1 MGGNEGAIPLALSAL
16 HVKNAKPGR
25 HADGKGLY
33 LLVSPTG
40 GKSWVL
46 RVQVDGKR
54 KDYGLGSLDSVTLAE
69 AREKA
74 SDWRKLAKG
83 GLNPS
88 VEAKRERGRLTSF
101 KVAAE
106 QYHGEREDSWKNEK
120 HADQWITTLRTYA
133 YPTIGQLS
141 VDRIDADDI
150 AKALMPIWQSKA
162 ETARRVRQRI
172 GTVLDYSKAKG
183 WRATEA
189 PMRALST
196 LLNGIKQPKK
206 KNFKAMPYADV
217 PAFISA
223 LHEGAASPSVLALE
237 FLILTAVRS
246 GEARKATWKEIDF
259 AGRRWNIP
267 GERMKGGQPHS
278 VPLTQRALS
287 ILEEA
292 KKFSEHKPDQ
302 IIFPGLRHQAL
313 SDMTLSKVLRTKA
326 GTKDTVHGFRS
337 SFRDWCAEQ
346 GHSNDWAE
354 AALAHEVANRV
365 EAAYRRTKFFDQRVS
380 LMAAWADHCAQIAR
394 ND

>member
-1 MGGNEGAIPLALSAL
+1 MALSAL

-120 HADQWITTLRTYA
+120 HRDQWINTLRTYA
-133 YPTIGQLS
+133 YPVIGEMS
-141 VDRIDADDI
+141 VDRIDADHV
-150 AKALMPIWQSKA
+150 AQALLTIWQTKP

-189 PMRALST
+189 PMRAVST
-196 LLNGIKQPKK
+196 LLNGIKQPKG
-206 KNFKAMPYADV
+206 KNFPSMPYADV
-217 PAFISA
+217 PAFISV
-223 LHEGAASPSVLALE
+223 LRDGRASPSVLALE
-237 FLILTAVRS
+237 FLILTAARS
-246 GEARKATWKEIDF
+246 GEVRGATWKEMDIAGARWVVP
-259 AGRRWNIP
+259 AGR
-267 GERMKGGQPHS
+267 MKMGQEHS
-278 VPLTQRALS
+278 VPLCKRALT
-287 ILEEA
+287 ILNEA
-292 KKFSEHKPDQ
+292 MAHSDQEPDR
-302 IIFPGLRHQAL
+302 IVFPGLRRQPL
-313 SDMTLSKVLRTKA
+313 SDMTLSKVLRTK
-326 GTKDTVHGFRS
+326 GGPNHTVHGFRS

-346 GHSNDWAE
+346 GHSNEWAE
-354 AALAHEVANRV
+354 AALAHSVANRV
-365 EAAYRRTKFFDQRVS
+365 EAAYRRTKFFDQRVG
-380 LMAAWADHCAQIAR
+380 LMDAWADHCLHQKIR
-394 ND
+394 TKQ

>member
-1 MGGNEGAIPLALSAL
+1 MASLSAL

-25 HADGKGLY
+25 HPDGKGLY

-54 KDYGLGSLDSVTLAE
+54 KDYGLGSLDIVSLAE

-74 SDWRKLAKG
+74 AEWRKLAKA

-88 VEAKRERGRLTSF
+88 VEAKRERGKLTSF
-101 KVAAE
+101 KTAAE
-106 QYHGEREDSWKNEK
+106 QYHGEREGSWKNEK

-133 YPTIGQLS
+133 YPTIGDLS

-150 AKALMPIWQSKA
+150 AQALKPIWQSKA

-189 PMRALST
+189 PMRAVST
-196 LLNGIKQPKK
+196 LLNGIKQPKGR
-206 KNFKAMPYADV
+206 NFPSMPYADV
-217 PAFISA
+217 PAFISV
-223 LHEGAASPSVLALE
+223 LRDGRASPSVLALE
-237 FLILTAVRS
+237 FLILTAARS
-246 GEARKATWKEIDF
+246 GEVRGATWKEMDI
-259 AGRRWNIP
+259 AGARWNVP
-267 GERMKGGQPHS
+267 SERMKMGQEHS
-278 VPLTQRALS
+278 VPLSERALA
-287 ILEEA
+287 ILKEA
-292 KKFSEHKPDQ
+292 EAHSDQEPDR
-302 IIFPGLRHQAL
+302 IVFPGLRRQPL
-313 SDMTLSKVLRTKA
+313 SDMTLSKVLRTKSGPA
-326 GTKDTVHGFRS
+326 YTVHGFRS

-354 AALAHEVANRV
+354 AALSHTVANKV
-365 EAAYRRTKFFDQRVS
+365 EAAYRRTKFFDQRIG
-380 LMAAWADHCAQIAR
+380 LMESWSEFCSSR
-394 ND
+394 L

>member
-1 MGGNEGAIPLALSAL
+1 MALSAL

-25 HADGKGLY
+25 HPDGKGLY

-88 VEAKRERGRLTSF
+88 IEAKRERGRLTSF
-101 KVAAE
+101 KIAAE

-120 HADQWITTLRTYA
+120 HRDQWINTLRSYA
-133 YPTIGQLS
+133 YPVIGEMS
-141 VDRIDADDI
+141 VDRIDADHV
-150 AKALMPIWQSKA
+150 AQALLTIWQTKP

-189 PMRALST
+189 PMRAVST
-196 LLNGIKQPKK
+196 LLNGIKQPKG
-206 KNFKAMPYADV
+206 KNFPAMPYGDV
-217 PAFISA
+217 PAFISVIR
-223 LHEGAASPSVLALE
+223 EGRASPSVLALE
-237 FLILTAVRS
+237 FLILTAARS
-246 GEARKATWKEIDF
+246 GEVRGATWKELDLI
-259 AGRRWNIP
+259 GRRWIVP
-267 GERMKGGQPHS
+267 AERMKMGQEHV
-278 VPLTQRALS
+278 VPLTERAVA

-292 KKFSEHKPDQ
+292 KAYSTQEPNRTV
-302 IIFPGLRHQAL
+302 FPGLRHQPL
-313 SDMTLSKVLRTKA
+313 SDMTLSKVLRTKS
-326 GTKDTVHGFRS
+326 GPDYTVHGFRS
-337 SFRDWCAEQ
+337 SFRDWCAEK
-346 GHSNDWAE
+346 GFSNDWAE
-354 AALAHEVANRV
+354 AALSHTVTNRV
-365 EAAYRRTKFFDQRVS
+365 EAAYRRTKFFDQRVG
-380 LMAAWADHCAQIAR
+380 LMDAWADHCLNSKNSNKQR
-394 ND
+394 